1 MISYDTYIIYIYI
14 SYDTNNPAIVLLG
27 IYYRKMKTD
36 VHTKNV

>member
-1 MISYDTYIIYIYI
+1 MIHISYIYIYILI

-27 IYYRKMKTD
+27 IYYREMKTD